1 MSVITL
7 TQADQGKSV
16 TLQPGQTLVVELPE
30 NPTTGFRW
38 AIARNDDA
46 TLALRDSDYA
56 QAVGAG
62 IGGGGRRTF
71 TFVAQ
76 KPGTVNLQLKLWREW
91 EGDSSVI
98 ERFDAT
104 IDVRS

>member
-1 MSVITL
+1 MSMITL
-7 TQADQGKSV
+7 TQADRGKAV
-16 TLQPGQTLVVELPE
+16 TLQPGQTLVMDLPE

-46 TLALRDSDYA
+46 TLALRDSNYA
-56 QAVGAG
+56 PAAGAG

-76 KPGTVNLQLKLWREW
+76 QPGSVNLQLKLWREW
-91 EGDSSVI
+91 EGDSSVT
-98 ERFDAT
+98 ERFEAT

>member
-7 TQADQGKSV
+7 TQADRGKAV

-30 NPTTGFRW
+30 NPTTGFHW
-38 AIARNDDA
+38 AIAQNDDA
-46 TLALRDSDYA
+46 TLALRDSDYTPA
-56 QAVGAG
+56 AGAG

-76 KPGTVNLQLKLWREW
+76 QPGSVHLQLKLWLEW
-91 EGDSSVI
+91 EGDSSII

>member
-7 TQADQGKSV
+7 TQADQGKSI
-16 TLQPGQTLVVELPE
+16 TLQPGQTLVVKLPE

-38 AIARNDDA
+38 AIARNDEE

-56 QAVGAG
+56 PAAGVGV
-62 IGGGGRRTF
+62 GGGGQRTF
-71 TFVAQ
+71 TFVAR
-76 KPGTVNLQLKLWREW
+76 KPGSVILQFKNWREW
-91 EGDSSVI
+91 EGDSFI
-98 ERFDAT
+98 TERFGVT